1 MAKKCLLVGVLV
13 VLLVFT
19 SCSVS
24 NDQSNSVA
32 KVQGKQD
39 YLYLISN
46 YSDGVAWVNYCDATA
61 KDKTRE
67 GVHPKCGCINKNG
80 ELIFYYDSTD
90 ITHDPTDFS
99 NGYAYIESDSGK
111 KLTVIDTSGKI
122 CSTYNLVS
130 ETNDG
135 FKVTKSGNMDN
146 YCVAYGDGY
155 EVVQTH
161 DSGFDNNSY
170 TYTIYDANNNQVY
183 QLNEKPQKE
192 ISVKYWGNGVF
203 SFKNTGF
210 YYSRS
215 GTWVDDKHA
224 KPDGEF
230 KGDMKYSDV
239 VYGERRKTGNYW
251 DYDVHLEYIDT
262 SGNVI
267 STKTVSRSELG
278 WNIKSSDVYNN
289 RCIIYGAPQEDKIT
303 KMFIYNFEDN
313 SMVQLTDEKYLN
325 QLSGDFDFHFMTNR
339 IVITT
344 QGQDKKNYYIVFD
357 YDWNVIVEPQKY
369 NYIDVSD
376 NRIIKDFKYVYDENG
391 SLVFEIDDKYVH
403 STGGAEYAVFNAPTY
418 KDDMLVVHT
427 ELDDRFNGTFL
438 GSLGIAAYDLNGKE
452 LFNDISMSKASQI
465 EL

>member
-1 MAKKCLLVGVLV
+1 
-13 VLLVFT
+13 
-19 SCSVS
+19 
-24 NDQSNSVA
+24 
-32 KVQGKQD
+32 
-39 YLYLISN
+39 
-46 YSDGVAWVNYCDATA
+46 
-61 KDKTRE
+61 
-67 GVHPKCGCINKNG
+67 
-80 ELIFYYDSTD
+80 
-90 ITHDPTDFS
+90 
-99 NGYAYIESDSGK
+99 
-111 KLTVIDTSGKI
+111 
-122 CSTYNLVS
+122 
-130 ETNDG
+130 
-135 FKVTKSGNMDN
+135 
-146 YCVAYGDGY
+146 
-155 EVVQTH
+155 
-161 DSGFDNNSY
+161 
-170 TYTIYDANNNQVY
+170 
-183 QLNEKPQKE
+183 
-192 ISVKYWGNGVF
+192 
-203 SFKNTGF
+203 
-210 YYSRS
+210 
-215 GTWVDDKHA
+215 
-224 KPDGEF
+224 
-230 KGDMKYSDV
+230 MKYSDV

-452 LFNDISMSKASQI
+452 LFNEISMSKASQI

>member
-1 MAKKCLLVGVLV
+1 
-13 VLLVFT
+13 
-19 SCSVS
+19 
-24 NDQSNSVA
+24 
-32 KVQGKQD
+32 
-39 YLYLISN
+39 
-46 YSDGVAWVNYCDATA
+46 
-61 KDKTRE
+61 
-67 GVHPKCGCINKNG
+67 
-80 ELIFYYDSTD
+80 
-90 ITHDPTDFS
+90 
-99 NGYAYIESDSGK
+99 
-111 KLTVIDTSGKI
+111 
-122 CSTYNLVS
+122 
-130 ETNDG
+130 
-135 FKVTKSGNMDN
+135 MDN

-403 STGGAEYAVFNAPTY
+403 STGGAEYA
-418 KDDMLVVHT
+418 
-427 ELDDRFNGTFL
+427 
-438 GSLGIAAYDLNGKE
+438 
-452 LFNDISMSKASQI
+452 SMI
-465 EL
+465 GLTGHF